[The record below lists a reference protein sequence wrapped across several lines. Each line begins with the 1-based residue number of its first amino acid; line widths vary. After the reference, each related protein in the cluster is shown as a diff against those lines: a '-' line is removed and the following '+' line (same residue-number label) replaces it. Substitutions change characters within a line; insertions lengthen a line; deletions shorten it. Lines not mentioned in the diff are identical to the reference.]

1 MFVRVLIVVA
11 TPPPG
16 SVMMMMV
23 MRTTV
28 PHPGCRVHGYV
39 DPVVVMT
46 DPGKDARQSH
56 PAAGRPVRDQPYQL
70 RPVLPAVFHQ
80 GRAGVPG
87 TRSSQVL
94 PYDAHLPGGLL
105 LRALPEV
112 VLLYRHR
119 GQVELGGGI
128 FPVQPPA
135 AHPGRGARGRGAA
148 AQSDGADVGEGGR
161 PVLELHHG
169 DVVGQSGVR
178 PEGPAG
184 AEVDTAAMGQILDIV
199 SIRQTDCLTEQSYE
213 Q

>member
-1 MFVRVLIVVA
+1 MGL
-11 TPPPG
+11 
-16 SVMMMMV
+16 
-23 MRTTV
+23 TV
-28 PHPGCRVHGYV
+28 PHPGRRVHGYV

-46 DPGKDARQSH
+46 DPGKDPRQSH

-70 RPVLPAVFHQ
+70 RPLLPAVFHQ
-80 GRAGVPG
+80 RGAGVPG
-87 TRSSQVL
+87 TWSSQVL
-94 PYDAHLPGGLL
+94 PYDAHLPGCLL

-135 AHPGRGARGRGAA
+135 AHPGRGARGGGAP
-148 AQSDGADVGEGGR
+148 AQPNGADVGEGGR

-178 PEGPAG
+178 PECPAG
-184 AEVDTAAMGQILDIV
+184 AEVDTAAMGQILDD
-199 SIRQTDCLTEQSYE
+199 IRQTDCLTEQSYE